1 MKNISKLINVY
12 LYNFAKK
19 LTYATGC
26 PFAQAGVMCYNTSKR
41 QR

>member
-19 LTYATGC
+19 IDLRNRLPLCTGWSDVL
-26 PFAQAGVMCYNTSKR
+26 QY
-41 QR
+41 Q